1 MQSNPITRYL
11 HLSLKLMA
19 GRQEFDEL
27 TAEDQQLM
35 SKKTIQEL
43 QRRGTSAGPGVVSQA
58 FQLPFLTTWQK
69 ARGMI

>member
-35 SKKTIQEL
+35 SKKPSKNSKEEAP
-43 QRRGTSAGPGVVSQA
+43 RPG
-58 FQLPFLTTWQK
+58 LGL
-69 ARGMI
+69 